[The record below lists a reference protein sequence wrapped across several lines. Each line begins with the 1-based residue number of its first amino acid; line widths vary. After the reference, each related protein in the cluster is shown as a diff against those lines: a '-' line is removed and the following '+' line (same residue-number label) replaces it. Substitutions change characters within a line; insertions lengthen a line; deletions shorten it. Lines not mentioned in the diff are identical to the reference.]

1 MKKKNFGLPKDTN
14 RIFIEKL
21 RILNFKSFKSE
32 QEVKFAPMINLV
44 FGRNSSGKSTIN
56 QSIRLFRQSY
66 KQGNLTPMNYE
77 SPSELKNNGGLDID
91 IGYQGIVN
99 EGDIKKSITIGM
111 QTAQFNKK
119 DNIIY
124 KPKSSL
130 LQFSYAYK
138 KNFYT
143 GKNLIG
149 DKTVLKK
156 LRISN
161 LYFDAEIDMKKHK
174 FFKENSKIGKYLK
187 EKIDLKSGE
196 FFFISITKL

>member
-91 IGYQGIVN
+91 IG
-99 EGDIKKSITIGM
+99 
-111 QTAQFNKK
+111 
-119 DNIIY
+119 
-124 KPKSSL
+124 
-130 LQFSYAYK
+130 
-138 KNFYT
+138 
-143 GKNLIG
+143 
-149 DKTVLKK
+149 
-156 LRISN
+156 RC
-161 LYFDAEIDMKKHK
+161 
-174 FFKENSKIGKYLK
+174 
-187 EKIDLKSGE
+187 
-196 FFFISITKL
+196 